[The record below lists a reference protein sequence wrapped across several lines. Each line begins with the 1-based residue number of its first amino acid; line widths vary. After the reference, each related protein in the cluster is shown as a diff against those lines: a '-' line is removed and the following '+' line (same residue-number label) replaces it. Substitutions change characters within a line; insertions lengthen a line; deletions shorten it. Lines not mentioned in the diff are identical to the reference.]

1 MFYVYNIET
10 KSVEKVDKIKKDIH
24 RHRNTKEVFTF
35 DEEIV
40 QLVQETPVQTPVK
53 KTGRPK
59 SK

>member
-1 MFYVYNIET
+1 MYIVYNIET
-10 KSVEKVDKIKKDIH
+10 KSIDKVEKINKAIH

-40 QLVQETPVQTPVK
+40 QSVQEIVQTPVK
-53 KTGRPK
+53 KIGRPK

>member
-10 KSVEKVDKIKKDIH
+10 KSVEKVDKINKAIH

-40 QLVQETPVQTPVK
+40 QLVQETVQTPVK
-53 KTGRPK
+53 NTGRPK